1 VRRLALSIIL
11 ACTFAGIIGLFWYQE
26 GRYLLPTPLPKDY
39 RVILPGEAIRY
50 DSVLVPQRHGK
61 PILLHFFNPDCPCSR
76 FNIKHF
82 YSLQR
87 NYKDKI
93 DFFVVVEGP
102 EKVQA
107 AKRLIDT
114 DITILVDADERLAKI
129 CGVYS
134 TPQAALIQTDNRLY
148 FRGNYNRSRYCTS
161 RETNYVEMALDSIV
175 ANKQAPHFSELATL
189 SYGCSLHEEDYIFDM
204 P

>member
-1 VRRLALSIIL
+1 MRKLALSVIL
-11 ACTFAGIIGLFWYQE
+11 VCTFSAIIYLFWYQE
-26 GRYLLPTPLPKDY
+26 LQYLLPTPIPKDY
-39 RVILPGEAIRY
+39 QVILPGEIIRY
-50 DSVLVPQRHGK
+50 DSGLKPQRHGK

-76 FNIKHF
+76 FNVKQF

-93 DFFVVVEGP
+93 DFYVVVEAP
-102 EKVQA
+102 EKVSR
-107 AKRLIDT
+107 AKELIDT
-114 DITILVDADERLAKI
+114 DITILVDSNEKLAKI

-148 FRGNYNRSRYCTS
+148 YRGNYNKSRYCTAKES
-161 RETNYVEMALDSIV
+161 SFVEIALDSIL
-175 ANKQAPHFSELATL
+175 ANKLAPHFSELATR
-189 SYGCSLHEEDYIFDM
+189 SYGCSLHEEDYIFDS